1 LQQELEELEMRNQ
14 NIVDEKGRL
23 NEELE
28 KIRRST
34 FGSSAEM
41 AELRNSIQDL
51 KS

>member
-1 LQQELEELEMRNQ
+1 MRNQ
-14 NIVDEKGRL
+14 NVAEEKGRV

-28 KIRRST
+28 KLRRST

-41 AELRNSIQDL
+41 AELKNSIQDL